1 MIEAVKERAPGCE
14 HRQCA
19 RHIYA
24 NFKKKYT
31 GVEYRK
37 LFWSAAKSTTLQ
49 RFESIMKEVKLMDIK
64 AYDYLMEKEPKTWC
78 RAYFKEDRACDA
90 IENGIS
96 EAFNATIVDAR
107 KKPII
112 TMLEEIRVYVMN
124 RMFSQ
129 KKKGQKWELEIC
141 PSIRRKI
148 EQLKKSQRYWILNF

>member
-1 MIEAVKERAPGCE
+1 
-14 HRQCA
+14 
-19 RHIYA
+19 
-24 NFKKKYT
+24 
-31 GVEYRK
+31 
-37 LFWSAAKSTTLQ
+37 
-49 RFESIMKEVKLMDIK
+49 MKEVKLMDIK